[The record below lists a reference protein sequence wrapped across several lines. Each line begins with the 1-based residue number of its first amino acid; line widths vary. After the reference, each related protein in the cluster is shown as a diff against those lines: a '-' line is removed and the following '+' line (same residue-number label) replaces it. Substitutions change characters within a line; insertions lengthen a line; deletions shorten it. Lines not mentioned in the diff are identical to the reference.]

1 MYAFRPKHFERT
13 MRTSIDLDD
22 KLVSEAMSALGLK
35 TKKATV
41 EEALRRA
48 VQQEARRRALRELA
62 GIGWE
67 GDLERMRAG
76 RLREPRG

>member
-1 MYAFRPKHFERT
+1 
-13 MRTSIDLDD
+13 MRTNIDIDD
-22 KLVSEAMSALGLK
+22 KLVGEAMSALGLK

-48 VQQEARRRALRELA
+48 VQQEMRRRALRELA
-62 GIGWE
+62 GVGWE

-76 RLREPRG
+76 RIREPRG